1 MDCCPGIRRNNRD
14 NAVKI
19 LICSDGSK
27 QAEHALRLGTTIA
40 AGCRADVAL
49 LGIMEAAGQSDTVLD
64 SLKRAQNLLAD
75 KKINAELTT
84 KPGNTIEEI
93 VRHTEEHAYDLIV
106 IGAARKEAHGGFWMS
121 SKSFKLIKEL
131 KPPVLSVAGDLSKIQ
146 RILICSGGK
155 RYIDNAV
162 RLAGEIAKGLGASI
176 TLLHVMPVTPALFAT
191 LPGIEQDTEVLLRS
205 ESELSINLRT
215 GRETLQQLG
224 VAADIRLRHG
234 SVLEQIL
241 HEIHEGNYDLIVTG
255 SALSRSL
262 RTYVLGDITREI
274 VNRTNCA
281 VLVVRSQQQ
290 SMQPRFGLRGWLGK
304 LSPP

>member
-1 MDCCPGIRRNNRD
+1 MDCWPGIRRNNG
-14 NAVKI
+14 VKTLKI

-27 QAEHALRLGTTIA
+27 HAEHALRLGPTIA
-40 AGCRADVAL
+40 AGCRADVTL
-49 LGIMEAAGQSDTVLD
+49 LGIMETAGQSDTILD
-64 SLKRAQNLLAD
+64 SLKRAQNSLAD

-84 KPGNTIEEI
+84 KSGNTIEEI
-93 VRHTEEHAYDLIV
+93 VRHTEEHAYDLVV
-106 IGAARKEAHGGFWMS
+106 IGAARKETAGGFWMS

-131 KPPVLSVAGDLSKIQ
+131 KPPVLSVAGDVSKIQ

-162 RLAGEIAKGLGASI
+162 RLAGEIAKGLGATI
-176 TLLHVMPVTPALFAT
+176 TLLHVMPEPPALLST
-191 LPGIEQDTEVLLRS
+191 LPGIEEDTTVLLRS

-215 GRETLQQLG
+215 ARETLQQLG
-224 VAADIRLRHG
+224 VAADIRLRRG

-241 HEIHEGNYDLIVTG
+241 REIHEGNYDIIVTG

-281 VLVVRSQQQ
+281 VLVVRSEQKPIK
-290 SMQPRFGLRGWLGK
+290 SRFGLRGWLGK
-304 LSPP
+304 LSPR

>member
-1 MDCCPGIRRNNRD
+1 MR
-14 NAVKI
+14 I

-27 QAEHALRLGTTIA
+27 HAEHALRLGAAIG
-40 AGCRADVAL
+40 AGCRADVTL
-49 LGIMEAAGQSDTVLD
+49 LGIMEAAGQGDAILD

-84 KPGNTIEEI
+84 KSGNTIEEI
-93 VRHTEEHAYDLIV
+93 IRHTEEHTYDLVV
-106 IGAARKEAHGGFWMS
+106 IGAARKETRGGFWMS

-131 KPPVLSVAGDLSKIQ
+131 TPPVLSVAGDVGRIQ

-162 RLAGEIAKGLGASI
+162 RLAGEIAKGLTASI
-176 TLLHVMPVTPALFAT
+176 VVLHVMPRPPALLST
-191 LPGIEQDTEVLLRS
+191 LPGIEEDTEVLLRS

-215 GRETLQQLG
+215 GLETLKQLG
-224 VAADIRLRHG
+224 VQAGIQLRHG
-234 SVLEQIL
+234 SVLEEIL
-241 HEIHEGNYDLIVTG
+241 REIHEGNYDLIVAG

-281 VLVVRSQQQ
+281 VLVVRSQQKPVE
-290 SMQPRFGLRGWLGK
+290 SSSGLRRWLGK
-304 LSPP
+304 LSSS